1 MKVRVRLVD
10 RNATISVNGVEL
22 TGEKVLETEM
32 SDNVKALLNAGL
44 IFVEVVKENKEN
56 LKKGT
61 KEVISL

>member
-1 MKVRVRLVD
+1 MKVKVRLVD